1 MSSPYTPFV
10 AGAFVPLGNTV
21 TFLANT
27 TAPTPVQ
34 VVQGSANNVSFMQYR
49 VFNSGTSLI
58 FLGWGNTAATA
69 NTNAQV
75 VSTTANTVPVLPGT
89 LEILSLPCNTYMT
102 AVVAANTSTSQVYV
116 TPGLGV

>member
-1 MSSPYTPFV
+1 MASIYTPQV

-34 VVQGSANNVSFMQYR
+34 VVQGGANTISFCQYR
-49 VFNSGTSLI
+49 IFNSGTSLI
-58 FLGWGNTAATA
+58 FLGWGSDATVA

-75 VSTTANTVPVLPGT
+75 VSTTANALPVLPGT
-89 LEILSLPCNTYMT
+89 LEIVSLPVNTYMT
-102 AVVAANTSTSQVYV
+102 AVTSVGNSQIYV
-116 TPGLGV
+116 TPGLGI